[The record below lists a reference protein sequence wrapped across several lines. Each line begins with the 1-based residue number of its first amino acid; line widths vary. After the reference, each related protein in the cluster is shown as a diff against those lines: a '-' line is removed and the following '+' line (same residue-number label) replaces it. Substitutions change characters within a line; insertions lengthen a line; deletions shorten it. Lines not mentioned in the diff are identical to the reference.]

1 MVIGMNRCLMGCL
14 LVLLAPLAAHAGVLA
29 TAPVE
34 AIGARP
40 QHLLDGEVEA
50 VRQSDIA
57 AQVAGRI
64 VELAVTEGDRVAEK
78 ALLVRIDARAADEQ
92 LKAQRALL
100 TEAEREYQRNRK
112 LFAQAMIS
120 RTEMD
125 RAEAKYNSVRAYAGA
140 AATESDFFVLRAPY
154 DGVVAAVDVELGDM
168 AQPGRRL
175 LRLYDPTAMRIRAFV
190 PEGVAPRLAP
200 QPAQVELPQP
210 DGSAHVIPAAVA
222 TLLPVVDPAT
232 HTQELR
238 IELPGDTVLAPGQF
252 VRVWLP
258 LTGEEGVRLAI
269 PAQAVVRR
277 GEFHGVYVIT
287 ADERVQ
293 LRQVRLGRAVGE
305 RIEVLAGLLEG
316 ERVALDPIAAARATG
331 GER

>member
-1 MVIGMNRCLMGCL
+1 MGMKKRLGWM
-14 LVLLAPLAAHAGVLA
+14 LVMLAPLAINAGVLA

-34 AIGARP
+34 AIGGRP
-40 QHLLDGEVEA
+40 QHLLDGEIEA

-57 AQVAGRI
+57 AQVVGRI

-78 ALLVRIDARAADEQ
+78 ALLIRIDARAADEQ

-100 TEAEREYQRNRK
+100 TEAEREYQRNRT

-140 AATESDFFVLRAPY
+140 AATESDFFVLRSPY
-154 DGVVAAVDVELGDM
+154 DGVVAAVDIELGDM

-175 LRLYDPTAMRIRAFV
+175 LRLYDPAFMRIRAFI
-190 PEGVAPRLAP
+190 PEGIAPRLAP
-200 QPAQVELPQP
+200 QPAQVELPQH
-210 DGSAHVIPAAVA
+210 DGGTRVIAAGMA
-222 TLLPVVDPAT
+222 TLLPVIDPAT

-238 IELPGDTVLAPGQF
+238 IELPSGIGLAPGQF
-252 VRVWLP
+252 VRVLLP
-258 LTGEEGVRLAI
+258 LTGEEGIQLAI
-269 PAQAVVRR
+269 PARAVVRR
-277 GEFHGVYVIT
+277 GEFHGVYVVA